1 MHAIPLRLSRGGK
14 YNSLNRTVRF
24 IKKNKKII
32 DLWLPAILDF
42 SPSFQ
47 KLEWNWKDGPRDLWR
62 TIIQFRA
69 SGVRAKR
76 PTAAPSLVALTT
88 SQVPVISWERRYMT
102 MRECARLQSMGSLE
116 HLPKSQSAACK
127 ALGNAV
133 NVDVVEVV
141 ARRLVGSSRSR
152 ISRQPPAFH

>member
-1 MHAIPLRLSRGGK
+1 MKHKS
-14 YNSLNRTVRF
+14 
-24 IKKNKKII
+24 II
-32 DLWLPAILDF
+32 DEWLPSILDF

-47 KLEWNWKDGPRDLWR
+47 KLEWNWKGGPRNIWQ

-69 SGVRAKR
+69 SGIRAKR

-116 HLPKSQSAACK
+116 HLPNAQAAAYK

-133 NVDVVEVV
+133 NVSVISAVAKALLSQQVGREAISANDVGPLGVENHM
-141 ARRLVGSSRSR
+141 ALV
-152 ISRQPPAFH
+152 